1 MKKSILTFVAIL
13 SFLYS
18 SAQEFVYYPKEVKIT
33 NEEETY
39 TDKYMVNGEGQITQI
54 ISLIEYKLGGSSL
67 ISYEFCIIPK
77 YDNKKGIIK
86 GAKVYEYYNYRDQ
99 TIDKNEY
106 YELNYT
112 FNYVSETNIKVNVT
126 TSLNAVRNEREQHG
140 EVIINE
146 KGELVSSDI
155 DGYRN
160 KPSYDNKGNMTANE
174 DEPELQTF
182 IYNEQKGALSD
193 ITTPKWLIPVLSRFN
208 HSRIS
213 ETFIWGNMVNAV
225 TESTKVKIKDAD
237 HKKNTKFT
245 YQYNEEGYPV
255 AMDIESTDMSSDLE
269 VVVSKGE
276 IKYSKKKAKK

>member
-155 DGYRN
+155 DGYCN

-193 ITTPKWLIPVLSRFN
+193 ITTV
-208 HSRIS
+208 
-213 ETFIWGNMVNAV
+213 
-225 TESTKVKIKDAD
+225 
-237 HKKNTKFT
+237 
-245 YQYNEEGYPV
+245 YNN
-255 AMDIESTDMSSDLE
+255 
-269 VVVSKGE
+269 
-276 IKYSKKKAKK
+276 